1 MIKWK
6 NFAKFMA
13 HILVLTIVVLLVLYC
28 NNYRIALRKAGIS
41 AKANTLID
49 SGINSNG
56 NQYRVLAD
64 RDDGMADIAY
74 LERNRF
80 GVWQVRMTNELVKT
94 ASTGIEFAWS
104 NVAGGGYY
112 GTTESYEHE
121 FENHYFYCSDNA
133 IKRIEFEEGDLP
145 HNVTVSIYQTGNF
158 YMLHFIT
165 FEKGEIFNNLDCYA
179 ILKEN
184 GCVE

>member
-1 MIKWK
+1 MNKWK

-13 HILVLTIVVLLVLYC
+13 HILVLAIVVLLVLY
-28 NNYRIALRKAGIS
+28 NYNYMIALDNAGLRATS
-41 AKANTLID
+41 TLID

-145 HNVTVSIYQTGNF
+145 HNMTVSIYQTGNF